1 MENSKPIEK
10 MKQVRVN
17 IGNKS
22 YLCDYLET
30 DSDKK
35 VGLMNVENLPPD
47 RGALFVWDEEDTRQ
61 MWMKNTLIPLD
72 MIAINDDDEVIMV
85 YPARPKDE
93 TLIPFM
99 STKYIL
105 EVNQDSG
112 IKIGDD
118 FEIDDSDDLDKYVMK
133 VIGSDGGTQFLL
145 QGGER
150 IVSRKETRVLIR
162 KAKKAELVKNDEA
175 AFNRICRSLGKYM
188 FKVLYGQ
195 DHRDAQYVQVP
206 EKKDKKDS

>member
-1 MENSKPIEK
+1 MEQKF
-10 MKQVRVN
+10 VN
-17 IGNKS
+17 IGDKTYKCKIAKS
-22 YLCDYLET
+22 EE
-30 DSDKK
+30 DKRQ
-35 VGLMNVENLPPD
+35 GLMHVENLPPD
-47 RGALFVWDEEDTRQ
+47 EGLLFVWDSEDTRQ

-99 STKYIL
+99 GTKYIL

-162 KAKKAELVKNDEA
+162 KAKKAESVKNDEA